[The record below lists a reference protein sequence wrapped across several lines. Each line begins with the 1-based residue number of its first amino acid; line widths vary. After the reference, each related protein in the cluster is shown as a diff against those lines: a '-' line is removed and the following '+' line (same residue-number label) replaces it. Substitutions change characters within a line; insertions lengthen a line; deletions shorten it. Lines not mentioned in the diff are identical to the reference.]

1 MMAKSPNSYEELP
14 AVAVTNTT
22 PVELIAQAKHSGLG
36 TRILGY
42 YVTAPAGAAIAIGSG
57 PGMTAAGSPFQ
68 IPAGGQMWIPMTG
81 QLWGCRAS
89 GTGSVDILAAV
100 GVG

>member
-1 MMAKSPNSYEELP
+1 MMAKSPNSYEELTP
-14 AVAVTNTT
+14 VAVTNTT
-22 PVELIAQAKHSGLG
+22 PVELIPQARHSALG
-36 TRILGY
+36 SRILGY

-89 GTGSVDILAAV
+89 GSGSVNILIAV

>member
-14 AVAVTNTT
+14 AVSVSNTS

-36 TRILGY
+36 SRILGY
-42 YVTAPAGAAIAIGSG
+42 YVTAPAGAAIAVGGNS
-57 PGMTAAGSPFQ
+57 MTAAGSPFQ
-68 IPAGGQMWIPMTG
+68 IPAGGQMWVPMTG
-81 QLWGCRAS
+81 QLFGCRSS
-89 GTGSVDILAAV
+89 GSGSVDIRLAV